1 MSGKWAHEVYIN
13 NKSLF
18 AGYCR
23 VSGCYH
29 VGAFPWVHLPLLLL
43 IFICLVASVENY
55 VFTNVTNGL
64 EKSLKGL

>member
-1 MSGKWAHEVYIN
+1 M
-13 NKSLF
+13 
-18 AGYCR
+18 
-23 VSGCYH
+23 SGCYH